1 MQTVHVTKYTLRTL
15 KGNYVKV
22 DEGIGYIMFD
32 TRKAA
37 KDWAEGHGEAL
48 FPVKV
53 RIAVTPIDSGRAE
66 RLVALH
72 KTRPKTLSQADYQKR
87 VEHNF
92 FP

>member
-1 MQTVHVTKYTLRTL
+1 MQALHVTKYTLRTL

-22 DEGIGYIMFD
+22 DGGIGYIMFD

-37 KDWAEGHGEAL
+37 KDWAQASGETL

-66 RLVALH
+66 RLVAVH
-72 KTRPKTLSQADYQKR
+72 KARTKTISETRQEFK
-87 VEHNF
+87 F
-92 FP
+92 